1 LAREPQASVF
11 RHGCQIR
18 PSPRSASEP
27 DRPDATLLNSLTWPY
42 FIARQPRPTNCSQKK
57 AWLKPKATLTK
68 GTNGRYNPAPN
79 GDRFRN
85 LITRRES
92 AGFIE
97 KTILALREHEEM
109 GLSHAHRRGENG
121 LAKAI
126 PMNLALQVFTP
137 LRSSRCHK
145 MRDPLRSNCVCL
157 KEEMEETSQLRVSED
172 ARAVFSVV
180 AERMTGFTSQ
190 TAEETLAVE
199 EPLEIQLGYAT
210 AEGRAIKSVSVTMRT
225 PGYDFE
231 LAAGFLMTEGVVRDV
246 NDIERIAYAGA
257 GNIDEAAESSTA
269 RSVLP
274 YQPWKN
280 IVRVELATGVTVSL
294 ANLQR
299 NFYTTSSCG
308 ICGKASLLAL
318 QSVCPARSDNR
329 FAISAE
335 TLYTLPARLRA
346 AQSVFDRT
354 GGLHGAGLFNAG
366 GELLALRED
375 VGRHNAVDK
384 LLGAEF
390 LADRT
395 PLRDSLLLLS
405 GRASFE
411 LLQKALM
418 GGVAMVASVGAP
430 SSLAVRVAKDF
441 DITLVGFL
449 RDHHF
454 NVYHGAQRVSGCK
467 QRNEQGA
474 L

>member
-1 LAREPQASVF
+1 
-11 RHGCQIR
+11 
-18 PSPRSASEP
+18 
-27 DRPDATLLNSLTWPY
+27 
-42 FIARQPRPTNCSQKK
+42 
-57 AWLKPKATLTK
+57 
-68 GTNGRYNPAPN
+68 
-79 GDRFRN
+79 
-85 LITRRES
+85 
-92 AGFIE
+92 
-97 KTILALREHEEM
+97 
-109 GLSHAHRRGENG
+109 
-121 LAKAI
+121 
-126 PMNLALQVFTP
+126 
-137 LRSSRCHK
+137 
-145 MRDPLRSNCVCL
+145 
-157 KEEMEETSQLRVSED
+157 MEETTGLLISGDS
-172 ARAVFSVV
+172 RALSSVM
-180 AERMTGFTSQ
+180 AERVTGFTSQ

-199 EPLEIQLGYAT
+199 EPLEIQLGYGT
-210 AEGRAIKSVSVTMRT
+210 AESRAVKSISVTMRT

-246 NDIERIAYAGA
+246 NDIERIVYAGV
-257 GNIDEAAESSTA
+257 GNIDESAESRTA
-269 RSVLP
+269 QGILP

-280 IVRVELATGVTVSL
+280 IVRVELAPGVTVSL

-318 QSVCPARSDNR
+318 QSVCPPRRSNR
-329 FAISAE
+329 FSISAE

-354 GGLHGAGLFNAG
+354 GGLHGAGLFHAD
-366 GELLALRED
+366 GELLALHED

-430 SSLAVRVAKDF
+430 SSLAVRLAKEF

-454 NVYHGAQRVSGCK
+454 NVYHGAEHVSG
-467 QRNEQGA
+467 RRPAHEQGA

>member
-1 LAREPQASVF
+1 MAV
-11 RHGCQIR
+11 
-18 PSPRSASEP
+18 
-27 DRPDATLLNSLTWPY
+27 
-42 FIARQPRPTNCSQKK
+42 
-57 AWLKPKATLTK
+57 
-68 GTNGRYNPAPN
+68 
-79 GDRFRN
+79 
-85 LITRRES
+85 
-92 AGFIE
+92 
-97 KTILALREHEEM
+97 
-109 GLSHAHRRGENG
+109 
-121 LAKAI
+121 
-126 PMNLALQVFTP
+126 
-137 LRSSRCHK
+137 
-145 MRDPLRSNCVCL
+145 
-157 KEEMEETSQLRVSED
+157 MEESTGLLISEN
-172 ARAVFSVV
+172 ARALLSVV
-180 AERMTGFTSQ
+180 AERVTGFTSQ
-190 TAEETLAVE
+190 SAEETLAVE
-199 EPLEIQLGYAT
+199 EPLEIQLGYDT
-210 AEGRAIKSVSVTMRT
+210 AEGGAVKSISVTMRT

-246 NDIERIAYAGA
+246 NDIERIAYAA
-257 GNIDEAAESSTA
+257 LGNVDESAESSTA
-269 RSVLP
+269 RAVLP

-318 QSVCPARSDNR
+318 RSVCPPRRKNTFS
-329 FAISAE
+329 ISAE

-354 GGLHGAGLFNAG
+354 GGLHGAGLFHAD

-430 SSLAVRVAKDF
+430 SSLAVRVAKEF

-454 NVYHGAQRVSGCK
+454 NVYHGAKHVSGC
-467 QRNEQGA
+467 RPGNEQGA

>member
-1 LAREPQASVF
+1 
-11 RHGCQIR
+11 
-18 PSPRSASEP
+18 
-27 DRPDATLLNSLTWPY
+27 
-42 FIARQPRPTNCSQKK
+42 
-57 AWLKPKATLTK
+57 
-68 GTNGRYNPAPN
+68 
-79 GDRFRN
+79 
-85 LITRRES
+85 
-92 AGFIE
+92 
-97 KTILALREHEEM
+97 
-109 GLSHAHRRGENG
+109 
-121 LAKAI
+121 
-126 PMNLALQVFTP
+126 
-137 LRSSRCHK
+137 
-145 MRDPLRSNCVCL
+145 
-157 KEEMEETSQLRVSED
+157 MEETSQLRISED
-172 ARAVFSVV
+172 GRAVFSVM
-180 AERMTGFTSQ
+180 AERMIGFTSR
-190 TAEETLAVE
+190 TAEEALAVE
-199 EPLEIQLGYAT
+199 EPLEIQLGYGA
-210 AEGRAIKSVSVTMRT
+210 AQSRAVKSISVTMRT

-246 NDIERIAYAGA
+246 NDIERIAYAGVS
-257 GNIDEAAESSTA
+257 NFDDSAEGSTG
-269 RSVLP
+269 RGVLP
-274 YQPWKN
+274 HQPWKN
-280 IVRVELATGVTVSL
+280 IVRVELAPGVTVSL
-294 ANLQR
+294 ANLER

-318 QSVCPARSDNR
+318 QSVCPPRTNNR
-329 FAISAE
+329 FSIDAE

-346 AQSVFDRT
+346 AQSVFDLT
-354 GGLHGAGLFNAG
+354 GGLHGAGLFNAD

-418 GGVAMVASVGAP
+418 AGVAMVASVGAP

-454 NVYHGAQRVSGCK
+454 NVYHGIEHVSGCK
-467 QRNEQGA
+467 HLNEQGA